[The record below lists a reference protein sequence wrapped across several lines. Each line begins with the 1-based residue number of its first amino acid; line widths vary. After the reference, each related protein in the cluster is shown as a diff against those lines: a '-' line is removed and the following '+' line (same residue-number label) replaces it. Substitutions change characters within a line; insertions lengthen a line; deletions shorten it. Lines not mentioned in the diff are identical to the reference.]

1 MTNYEELL
9 KRAKEVSKNAYTP
22 YSKFNVGACVLAESG
37 NMYVGCNF
45 ENSSYGMSICAER
58 NAIQNAISH
67 GDREFE
73 AIAVVGKRKD
83 SKDFDN
89 TLTPCGICLQY
100 IIDMCRDIDIICY
113 INGVEVARKVDYFLN
128 TPFDLAEK

>member
-58 NAIQNAISH
+58 NAI
-67 GDREFE
+67 GT
-73 AIAVVGKRKD
+73 AIA
-83 SKDFDN
+83 
-89 TLTPCGICLQY
+89 
-100 IIDMCRDIDIICY
+100 
-113 INGVEVARKVDYFLN
+113 NGEKKIVAI
-128 TPFDLAEK
+128 AI

>member
-58 NAIQNAISH
+58 NAI
-67 GDREFE
+67 GT
-73 AIAVVGKRKD
+73 AIANGEKKIVAIAIYSPNKD
-83 SKDFDN
+83 N
-89 TLTPCGICLQY
+89 CPPCGACRQVMYEFQGEREIE
-100 IIDMCRDIDIICY
+100 IITEEKGELNIKKMSD
-113 INGVEVARKVDYFLN
+113 FL
-128 TPFDLAEK
+128 PFGFKIQGI

>member
-9 KRAKEVSKNAYTP
+9 KRAKEVSKNAYAP

-58 NAIQNAISH
+58 NAI
-67 GDREFE
+67 GT
-73 AIAVVGKRKD
+73 AIANGEKKIVAIAIYSPNKD
-83 SKDFDN
+83 NCS
-89 TLTPCGICLQY
+89 PCGA
-100 IIDMCRDIDIICY
+100 CRQVMDEFKSKK
-113 INGVEVARKVDYFLN
+113 GLEVI
-128 TPFDLAEK
+128 TEEKGEPVIHTIEELLPGGFEF